1 MATEWRLSGP
11 TPVRGRVS
19 GAYLAG
25 MVSSRSTPR
34 ASALNR
40 PLALLVAGTF
50 FMENLDGTIIATA
63 APAMA
68 ADLGVG
74 AVDINVAITAYL
86 VTIAVGIPV
95 SGWLTDRF
103 GGRRILLWA
112 IATFT
117 VASVLC
123 AASTS
128 LGMLVAARVLQ
139 GIGGAMM
146 VPVGRL
152 VVLRATAKRDLLDAT
167 AYLTWPALL
176 APVLAPALGG
186 WIVSVASWPWIFLI
200 NLPLGVVAFVV
211 AGRIVP
217 AETAPSIGPLDWVG
231 FLLCAGF
238 LLCLLVGVEFVGASS
253 RLSPTGIVTVTAVG
267 LALAFLSWRWLRR
280 SAHPLL
286 RFGVLRTPSFRAGNV
301 GGSVYRMVISA
312 APFLLPLM
320 FQVGFGWSPIQA
332 GGLVLWL
339 FVGNLGVKPA
349 TSPLIRRFG
358 FRTVLIF
365 SVGAGAIIFGL
376 VATLSPSSPLPL
388 VVTLLLL
395 SGAFRSIGF
404 SAYNSLQFAD
414 IDPAHM
420 SDANTLS
427 STMQQVAAALGIALG
442 AVIVRLTDRY
452 LGPST
457 LPALP
462 YAVAFI
468 VLAMLMVWPLVGALR
483 LHRSAGDEVAG
494 R

>member
-1 MATEWRLSGP
+1 MVLSRP
-11 TPVRGRVS
+11 DRRPS
-19 GAYLAG
+19 E
-25 MVSSRSTPR
+25 
-34 ASALNR
+34 LNR

-68 ADLGVG
+68 ADLGVA
-74 AVDINVAITAYL
+74 AVDINIAITAYL

-123 AASTS
+123 AASDT
-128 LGMLVAARVLQ
+128 LGMLVGARILQ

-167 AYLTWPALL
+167 AYLTWPALA

-200 NLPLGVVAFVV
+200 NLPLGVVAFLV

-217 AETAPSIGPLDWVG
+217 KKKSASVGPLDWVG

-238 LLCLLVGVEFVGASS
+238 LLSLLLGVELVGAS
-253 RLSPTGIVTVTAVG
+253 PVGPAGIAIVTAASVLLAVV
-267 LALAFLSWRWLRR
+267 SWWWLRR
-280 SAHPLL
+280 TTHPLL
-286 RFGVLRTPSFRAGNV
+286 RFGALRKPSFRAGNV

-320 FQVGFGWSPIQA
+320 FQVGFGWSPVLA
-332 GGLVLWL
+332 GGLVLML
-339 FVGNLGVKPA
+339 FVGNLGIKPA

-358 FRTVLIF
+358 FRTVLIA
-365 SVGAGAIIFGL
+365 SIGGGAIVFALI
-376 VATLSPSSPLPL
+376 ATLSAASPLPI
-388 VVTLLLL
+388 VVALLLL
-395 SGAFRSIGF
+395 SGVFRSIGF
-404 SAYNSLQFAD
+404 SGYNSLQYAD
-414 IDPAHM
+414 ISPAQM

-427 STMQQVAAALGIALG
+427 STLQQVAAALGIAAG
-442 AVIVRLTDRY
+442 AVIVRLADRL
-452 LGPST
+452 LGPSA
-457 LPALP
+457 LPAWP
-462 YAVAFI
+462 YAVAFG
-468 VLAMLMVWPLVGALR
+468 VLALLMVWPLVEAIR
-483 LHRSAGDEVAG
+483 LHGSAGDEVAA

>member
-1 MATEWRLSGP
+1 
-11 TPVRGRVS
+11 
-19 GAYLAG
+19 
-25 MVSSRSTPR
+25 MVSSRPVRRPTE
-34 ASALNR
+34 LNR

-68 ADLGVG
+68 ADLGVR

-123 AASTS
+123 AASSS

-186 WIVSVASWPWIFLI
+186 WIVSVATWPWIFLI
-200 NLPLGVVAFVV
+200 NLPLGALAFVI

-217 AETAPSIGPLDWVG
+217 QEKASSTGPLDWVG

-238 LLCLLVGVEFVGASS
+238 LLCLLVGVELVGASS
-253 RLSPTGIVTVTAVG
+253 RVSPTGIVTIIAAGSV
-267 LALAFLSWRWLRR
+267 LAAASWWWLRR
-280 SAHPLL
+280 TAHPLL
-286 RFGVLRTPSFRAGNV
+286 RFRALRQPSFRAGNIS
-301 GGSVYRMVISA
+301 GSVYRGVISA

-320 FQVGFGWSPIQA
+320 FQVGFGWSPVLT
-332 GGLVLWL
+332 GGLVLLL
-339 FVGNLGVKPA
+339 FVGNLAIKPA

-358 FRTVLIF
+358 FRTVLIG
-365 SVGAGAIIFGL
+365 SVGAGGIVFGL
-376 VATLSPSSPLPL
+376 IATLSAASPMPWVAALM
-388 VVTLLLL
+388 LL
-395 SGAFRSIGF
+395 SGIFRSIGF
-404 SAYNSLQFAD
+404 SGYNSLQFAD
-414 IDPAHM
+414 IHPAQM

-427 STMQQVAAALGIALG
+427 STLQQVAAALGIAVG
-442 AVIVRLTDRY
+442 AVVVRLADRFF
-452 LGPST
+452 GPSG
-457 LPALP
+457 LPAWP
-462 YAVAFI
+462 YSVAFA
-468 VLAMLMVWPLVGALR
+468 VLGVLMMWPLAGAVL
-483 LHRSAGDEVAG
+483 LHRGAGDEVAG